1 MKLNRRHVLILIFL
15 LSIIVVF
22 IPFKVHYSFESTALV
37 FPIQEWH
44 LKRGQDDSYV
54 SELVNNKTN
63 AISHLKNYKFERGDV
78 AEVNIREDLIAGAL
92 AQNTDTIAEIHS
104 FDIDNEITKLRNQK
118 AIEEN
123 ALIMSQTGEKVE
135 LIQQAQRQYDFADQQ
150 LNLERKNFERQ
161 SSLFKDSI
169 ISASEF
175 ETAENTFRLAEINV
189 EIAKN
194 ELDAIKSGSK
204 IEELNY
210 IQQRI
215 DSYDRE
221 ISTLEKLQNEFY
233 IIPPISGIVQY
244 SKVSNGIITLSDTTN
259 YILKIP
265 VKLSNIQFLKDI
277 TAIRLKIP
285 GYDQE
290 IEASFLDL
298 EESVN
303 LMANQQMAIAKALIP
318 GGQRNIYPGMAVQ
331 CKVVCDEITIYQYL
345 KRGIQ
350 QSL

>member
-135 LIQQAQRQYDFADQQ
+135 LIQQAQRQYDFANQQ

-161 SSLFKDSI
+161 SSLYKDSI

-215 DSYDRE
+215 DSYERE

-244 SKVSNGIITLSDTTN
+244 NKVSNGIITLSDTTN